1 MKQLAILDKCNEN
14 SNFWMVNI
22 SSDFIQRVIENQIF
36 GARTKRSVNI
46 NKFRRKDIL
55 LLCTKFD
62 NQYVIIGVSMVDTIL
77 TNDKK
82 LFNHFLSDK
91 KVTIKS
97 VKYFE
102 NPIVINS
109 IKENVNVKNF
119 TKKEFLQITKE
130 EIIFILQKE
139 KLLNTKPLNLSKIEL
154 NLDEFLLNSIK
165 STYYLLTKDKSEKQ
179 LDIYDFIKLWQENL
193 EMLGVKKNQDDL
205 EKYYS
210 HNIWRLNFKHV
221 PSRDP
226 DKNVLLYD
234 GTGKSK
240 NFGYIILNSK
250 EW

>member
-14 SNFWMVNI
+14 SNFWMINI
-22 SSDFIQRVIENQIF
+22 SPDYIQRVIDKQIF

-62 NQYVIIGVSMVDTIL
+62 NQYVIIGVSMVDAIMV
-77 TNDKK
+77 NDKK

-102 NPIVINS
+102 NPIIINS
-109 IKENVNVKNF
+109 IKEEVNVKNF

-130 EIIFILQKE
+130 ESIFILQKE
-139 KLLNTKPLNLSKIEL
+139 KLLNTKPLNLSKIEF

-165 STYYLLTKDKSEKQ
+165 STYHIITKDKSEKQ
-179 LDIYDFIKLWQENL
+179 MDIHDFINLWNEVL
-193 EMLGVKKNQDDL
+193 EILGVKKNIDEL

-210 HNIWRLNFKHV
+210 HNIWKLNFKHV

-226 DKNVLLYD
+226 DKNILLYD
-234 GTGKSK
+234 GNGKSK
-240 NFGYIILNSK
+240 NFGYIILKN
-250 EW
+250 